1 MSTEDLPNSHIPS
14 VMEDPS
20 TLAVA
25 KMYAEAFV
33 GAAQSV
39 GVEAVLEEFES
50 FLVDVL
56 EKNAEFASFFCSS
69 VGNRDD
75 KLAIINRVVAPH
87 GSELF
92 TNFLR
97 VLANKDRLDLL
108 PLILRE
114 SKLNYEIRQGKKRVQ
129 VTSATELS
137 DEQKE
142 RIRQQLSEKLPFDPI
157 IESSVDPSLIGGI
170 VIRVGDTVYD
180 SSVKTRMKQLRERMR
195 QRSLNEIQSGR
206 DRFSHPEGD

>member
-20 TLAVA
+20 ALAVA
-25 KMYAEAFV
+25 KMYAEAFI

-39 GVEAVLEEFES
+39 GVDAVLEEFES

-75 KLAIINRVVAPH
+75 KLAIIDRVVAPH

>member
-1 MSTEDLPNSHIPS
+1 MSTEDLPNSRIPS

-25 KMYAEAFV
+25 KMYAEAFI

-39 GVEAVLEEFES
+39 GVEDVLEEFES
-50 FLVDVL
+50 FLTDVL
-56 EKNAEFASFFCSS
+56 DRNPDFATLLCSS

-75 KLAIINRVVAPH
+75 RLTLIDRVVAPH
-87 GSELF
+87 ASELF
-92 TNFLR
+92 TSFLR
-97 VLANKDRLDLL
+97 VLARKDRLDLL
-108 PLILRE
+108 PLILHQSQLR
-114 SKLNYEIRQGKKRVQ
+114 YERLQGKRRVQ
-129 VTSATELS
+129 VTSAQELS
-137 DEQKE
+137 DEQRE
-142 RIRQQLSEKLPFDPI
+142 RVRQQLSEKLPFDPI
-157 IESSVDPSLIGGI
+157 LESNVDPSLLGGI

>member
-1 MSTEDLPNSHIPS
+1 MSTEDLPNNHIPS

-25 KMYAEAFV
+25 KMYAEALV
-33 GAAQSV
+33 GASQTV
-39 GVEAVLEEFES
+39 GVDSVLEEFTS
-50 FLVDVL
+50 FIDDVL
-56 EKNAEFASFFCSS
+56 ARNAEFAALFCSS

-75 KLAIINRVVAPH
+75 KVRLIERIVAPF

-92 TNFLR
+92 TSFLR

-108 PLILRE
+108 PLILSE
-114 SKLNYEIRQGKKRVQ
+114 SRLCHEIQQGKRRVQ
-129 VTSATELS
+129 VTSAAEMS
-137 DEQKE
+137 NEQVE
-142 RIRQQLSEKLPFDPI
+142 RVRQQLSEKLPFDPI
-157 IESSVDPSLIGGI
+157 IESSVDPSLVGGI
-170 VIRVGDTVYD
+170 VIRVGDTIYD

-206 DRFSHPEGD
+206 DRFGHPEGD

>member
-1 MSTEDLPNSHIPS
+1 MSTEDLENARVPS

-20 TLAVA
+20 TLSVA
-25 KMYAEAFV
+25 KMYGEALV

-39 GVEAVLEEFES
+39 GVDSILEEFES
-50 FLVDVL
+50 FILDVL
-56 EKNAEFASFFCSS
+56 EQNPDFASVFCSA

-75 KLAIINRVVAPH
+75 KLAMIDRIVAPH
-87 GSELF
+87 GSEMF
-92 TNFLR
+92 TSFLR
-97 VLANKDRLDLL
+97 VLAHKDRLDLL
-108 PLILRE
+108 PLILQQSR
-114 SKLNYEIRQGKKRVQ
+114 LYYEIQQGKRRVQ
-129 VTSATELS
+129 VISAAELS
-137 DEQKE
+137 SEQVDQVQ
-142 RIRQQLSEKLPFDPI
+142 QQLSEKLPFDPI

>member
-142 RIRQQLSEKLPFDPI
+142 RIRQQLAEKLPFDPI

>member
-1 MSTEDLPNSHIPS
+1 MSAEGLDNTRIPS

-33 GAAQSV
+33 GASQSV
-39 GVEAVLEEFES
+39 GVDSVLEEFDS
-50 FLVDVL
+50 FIVDVL
-56 EKNAEFASFFCSS
+56 ERNADFASLLCSS
-69 VGNRDD
+69 IGNRENKITLIDR
-75 KLAIINRVVAPH
+75 IVAPH

-97 VLANKDRLDLL
+97 VLANKDRLNLL

-114 SKLNYEIRQGKKRVQ
+114 SRLCHELLQGKHRVQ
-129 VTSATELS
+129 VTSAAELS
-137 DEQKE
+137 DEQTE
-142 RIRQQLSEKLPFDPI
+142 RVRQQLSEKLPFDPI
-157 IESSVDPSLIGGI
+157 LESSVDPSLVGGI

-180 SSVKTRMKQLRERMR
+180 SSIRARMKQLRERLR
-195 QRSLNEIQSGR
+195 HRSLNEIQSGR

>member
-1 MSTEDLPNSHIPS
+1 MSTEDLPNNHIPS

-20 TLAVA
+20 TLAIA

-39 GVEAVLEEFES
+39 GVDAVLEEFES

-56 EKNAEFASFFCSS
+56 DSNPDFASFFCSS

-75 KLAIINRVVAPH
+75 KLKLIERVVAPY

-97 VLANKDRLDLL
+97 VLASKDRLDLL

-114 SKLNYEIRQGKKRVQ
+114 SKLNHEIRQGKKRVQ

-157 IESSVDPSLIGGI
+157 IESSVDPSLVGGI
-170 VIRVGDTVYD
+170 VVRVGDTVYD
-180 SSVKTRMKQLRERMR
+180 SSVRTRMKQLRERMR

>member
-1 MSTEDLPNSHIPS
+1 MSPEDLAHSRIRS

-39 GVEAVLEEFES
+39 GVENVLEEFES

-56 EKNAEFASFFCSS
+56 DKNPDFATLLCSS

-75 KLAIINRVVAPH
+75 KLTLIDRVVAPYA
-87 GSELF
+87 SELF
-92 TNFLR
+92 TSFLR
-97 VLANKDRLDLL
+97 VLARKDRLDLL
-108 PLILRE
+108 PLILQQAQLR
-114 SKLNYEIRQGKKRVQ
+114 YERLQGKQRVQ
-129 VTSATELS
+129 VTSAQELS
-137 DEQKE
+137 DVQRE
-142 RIRQQLSEKLPFDPI
+142 RIRQQLFDKLPFDPI
-157 IESSVDPSLIGGI
+157 LETNVDPSLVGGI